1 DRSAVLEILRE
12 AQRRAG
18 RRGQLTVRLRE
29 LGGLIRVAGDVAQ
42 ELGTPLVTADH
53 VLQGKKIARSLEQQV
68 ADRIIERGK
77 EYQMYVTEGAMLG
90 IVNGLAVY
98 SGDSTMAE
106 YSGIVLPI
114 AAEVT
119 PAQVKSGGKIIATGR
134 LGEIAKEAVENV
146 AALIKKYTGEDISNH
161 DIHVQFVGSRE
172 GTEGDSAS
180 ISVATAVISALE
192 GVEVDQAVAMTGSLS
207 VRGQVLPVGGITAKI
222 EAAAEMGIKKV
233 LIPKANLKDVLL
245 EDKYVGKIEI
255 VPVENLKEVLE
266 HALVGGPKKQG
277 LIAKLAA
284 IVPKPPSF
292 PTPSGVPGALPGAS
306 PG

>member
-1 DRSAVLEILRE
+1 
-12 AQRRAG
+12 
-18 RRGQLTVRLRE
+18 
-29 LGGLIRVAGDVAQ
+29 
-42 ELGTPLVTADH
+42 
-53 VLQGKKIARSLEQQV
+53 
-68 ADRIIERGK
+68 
-77 EYQMYVTEGAMLG
+77 MFVTEGAVVG
-90 IVNGLAVY
+90 VVNGLAVY

-106 YSGIVLPI
+106 FSGIVLQI

-119 PAQVKSGGKIIATGR
+119 PAQVRNGGKIIATGR
-134 LGEIAKEAVENV
+134 LGDIAKEAVENV

-192 GVEVDQAVAMTGSLS
+192 GVEVDQSVAMTGSLS
-207 VRGQVLPVGGITAKI
+207 VRGQVLPVGGVTAKI
-222 EAAAEMGIKKV
+222 EAAAEMGIRKV
-233 LIPKANLKDVLL
+233 LIPKSNMKDVLL
-245 EDKYVGKIEI
+245 EDRYVGKIEI
-255 VPVENLKEVLE
+255 APVENLKEVLE

-292 PTPSGVPGALPGAS
+292 PGVPGPGVSGAS
-306 PG
+306 PH